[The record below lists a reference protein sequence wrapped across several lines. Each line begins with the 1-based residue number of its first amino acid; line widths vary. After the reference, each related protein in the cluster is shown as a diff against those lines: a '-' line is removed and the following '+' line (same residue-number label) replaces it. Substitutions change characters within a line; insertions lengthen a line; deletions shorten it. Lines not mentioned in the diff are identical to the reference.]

1 MEILHLHYPA
11 GAPATQGVLAG
22 VVASGDLEV
31 LIEPADTGSCHI
43 VIHSAADGSAARWRA
58 QLDRL
63 FANGQAAA
71 MHMEINDF
79 GATPGVVSLRL
90 AQALE
95 ELSA

>member
-1 MEILHLHYPA
+1 MEKLHLEYPA
-11 GAPATQGVLAG
+11 GAPATQRVLVG

-31 LIEPADTGSCHI
+31 LITPAAAGRCHI
-43 VIHSAADGSAARWRA
+43 VIHSSADGSATRWRA

-63 FANGQAAA
+63 FADGKAAA
-71 MHMEINDF
+71 MQMEINDF
-79 GATPGVVSLRL
+79 AATPGVISLRL

>member
-1 MEILHLHYPA
+1 MEKLHLEYPA
-11 GAPATQGVLAG
+11 GAPATHRVLVG

-31 LIEPADTGSCHI
+31 LIEPASAGRCHI
-43 VIHSAADGSAARWRA
+43 EIRSAAGGCATRWRA

-63 FANGQAAA
+63 FADGKAAA

-79 GATPGVVSLRL
+79 AATPGVISLRL

>member
-1 MEILHLHYPA
+1 MEKLHLHYPA
-11 GAPATQGVLAG
+11 GAPAAQAVLVG

-31 LIEPADTGSCHI
+31 LIAPAAAGSCHI
-43 VIHSAADGSAARWRA
+43 VIHSAADGSTARWRA

-63 FANGQAAA
+63 FADGQAAA
-71 MHMEINDF
+71 MQMEINDF